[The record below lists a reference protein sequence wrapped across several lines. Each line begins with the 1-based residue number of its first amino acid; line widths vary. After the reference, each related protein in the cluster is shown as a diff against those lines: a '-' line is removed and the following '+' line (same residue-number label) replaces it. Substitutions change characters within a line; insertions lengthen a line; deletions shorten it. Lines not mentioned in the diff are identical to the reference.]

1 MYRVRPEV
9 RLKKDVQQ
17 AVVNDMDLLSSY
29 SGFDF
34 SGERKNYIIS
44 LLLFKKLKITAS
56 NLSLNLDGE
65 LNRDLVKLLDEE
77 TIQNVNRAAWRTQ
90 QEDLIM
96 QFKEKK
102 LSPEQK
108 IEEMVM
114 ATEEWQNEFEDFL
127 QKEQTKQYR
136 KCTSKDINI
145 LKDIKKKLNVESAI
159 IKTDTDVYI
168 NILENEIN
176 FKEGDIDVLFSLLEN
191 NTLDFITI
199 VPRLNKETLLQI
211 NDILKGEDRKQQVQM
226 VLGISLEKK

>member
-29 SGFDF
+29 SGFNF

-90 QEDLIM
+90 QEDLLI
-96 QFKEKK
+96 QLKEQK

-108 IEEMVM
+108 IEEMIVNTEELQNTFLEDLEKEKNKKYRK
-114 ATEEWQNEFEDFL
+114 ATE
-127 QKEQTKQYR
+127 
-136 KCTSKDINI
+136 KDISI
-145 LKDIKKKLNVESAI
+145 LKEIGSKISFKSEI
-159 IKTDTDVYI
+159 IKTNTNVFL
-168 NILENEIN
+168 NIIEDEIN
-176 FKEGDIDVLFSLLEN
+176 FQEGDIDLLFALLDN
-191 NTLDFITI
+191 NILDFITI

-211 NDILKGEDRKQQVQM
+211 NDILKGEHRKQQVQM
-226 VLGISLEKK
+226 VLGISLEDK

>member
-90 QEDLIM
+90 QEDLLI
-96 QFKEKK
+96 QLKEQK

-108 IEEMVM
+108 IEEMIINTEELQNTFLEDLEKEKNKKYRK
-114 ATEEWQNEFEDFL
+114 ATE
-127 QKEQTKQYR
+127 
-136 KCTSKDINI
+136 KDISI
-145 LKDIKKKLNVESAI
+145 LKEIGSKISFKSEI
-159 IKTDTDVYI
+159 IKTNTDVFL
-168 NILENEIN
+168 NIIEDEIN

-211 NDILKGEDRKQQVQM
+211 NDILKGEHRKQQVQM
-226 VLGISLEKK
+226 ILGISLEKK

>member
-34 SGERKNYIIS
+34 SSERENYIIS

-65 LNRDLVKLLDEE
+65 LNRSLVKQMDKE
-77 TIQNVNRAAWRTQ
+77 TIQNVQRAAWRTQ
-90 QEDLIM
+90 QEDLLI
-96 QFKEKK
+96 QLKEQK

-108 IEEMVM
+108 IEEMIVNTEELQNTFLEDLEKEKNKKYRK
-114 ATEEWQNEFEDFL
+114 ATE
-127 QKEQTKQYR
+127 
-136 KCTSKDINI
+136 KDISI
-145 LKDIKKKLNVESAI
+145 LKEIGSKISFKSEI
-159 IKTDTDVYI
+159 IKTNTDVFL
-168 NILENEIN
+168 NIIEDEIN
-176 FKEGDIDVLFSLLEN
+176 FQEGDIDLLFALLDN
-191 NTLDFITI
+191 NILDFITI

-211 NDILKGEDRKQQVQM
+211 NDILKGEHRKQQVQM
-226 VLGISLEKK
+226 VLGISLENK

>member
-1 MYRVRPEV
+1 MYKVRPEV

-17 AVVNDMDLLSSY
+17 AIANNIDLSSSY

-90 QEDLIM
+90 QEDLII

-211 NDILKGEDRKQQVQM
+211 NDILKGEHRKQQVQM
-226 VLGISLEKK
+226 VLGISLEDK

>member
-1 MYRVRPEV
+1 MYKVRPEV

-17 AVVNDMDLLSSY
+17 AIANNIDLSSSY

-34 SGERKNYIIS
+34 AGERKHFIIS
-44 LLLFKKLKITAS
+44 LLLFKNLKITAS

-90 QEDLIM
+90 QEDLII

-176 FKEGDIDVLFSLLEN
+176 FKEGDIYVLFSLLEN

-211 NDILKGEDRKQQVQM
+211 NDILKGEHRKQQVQM
-226 VLGISLEKK
+226 VLGISLEDK

>member
-90 QEDLIM
+90 QEDLLI
-96 QFKEKK
+96 QLKEQK

-168 NILENEIN
+168 NILEDEIN

-211 NDILKGEDRKQQVQM
+211 NDILKGEHRKQQVQM
-226 VLGISLEKK
+226 VLGISLEDK

>member
-90 QEDLIM
+90 QEDLLI
-96 QFKEKK
+96 QLKEQK

-168 NILENEIN
+168 NILEDEIN

-211 NDILKGEDRKQQVQM
+211 NDILKGEHRKQQVQM
-226 VLGISLEKK
+226 VLGISLENK

>member
-1 MYRVRPEV
+1 
-9 RLKKDVQQ
+9 
-17 AVVNDMDLLSSY
+17 
-29 SGFDF
+29 
-34 SGERKNYIIS
+34 
-44 LLLFKKLKITAS
+44 
-56 NLSLNLDGE
+56 
-65 LNRDLVKLLDEE
+65 
-77 TIQNVNRAAWRTQ
+77 
-90 QEDLIM
+90 
-96 QFKEKK
+96 
-102 LSPEQK
+102 
-108 IEEMVM
+108 M

-168 NILENEIN
+168 NILEDEIN

-211 NDILKGEDRKQQVQM
+211 NDILKGEHRKQQVQM
-226 VLGISLEKK
+226 VLGISLEDK